1 MKILIIEDDEKIL
14 KILKKGLEE
23 EGFLVDIADDS
34 KNGLYMAEEF
44 NYDAIILDWML
55 PLMSGKNICKK
66 IREQKINTPI
76 LMLSAKNSI
85 EEKIDGL
92 NFGCDDYMC
101 KPFNFAEL
109 VARLKSLIRRSLYNF
124 NESFKIDTLEIDIQK
139 RVATRSGKNI
149 NLTNK
154 EFEILT
160 FLANNQDTLVTHT
173 QIQDRIW
180 GLNEITSSNIINV
193 FIHHLRQKIDIKGEV
208 KLIKTIR
215 GSGYKL
221 GIE

>member
-1 MKILIIEDDEKIL
+1 
-14 KILKKGLEE
+14 
-23 EGFLVDIADDS
+23 
-34 KNGLYMAEEF
+34 
-44 NYDAIILDWML
+44 
-55 PLMSGKNICKK
+55 
-66 IREQKINTPI
+66 
-76 LMLSAKNSI
+76 
-85 EEKIDGL
+85 
-92 NFGCDDYMC
+92 MC